1 MNARRNPTNA
11 QRGRNDRRGAPGMD
25 ASLTGDDRW
34 RVAAPSDPPRPALSS
49 PKWRCYAAT
58 QVRDGEVLIVDEF
71 SGRVMDGRR
80 WGDGLHQAV
89 EAKEGVEV
97 QAETEIIAQV
107 PL

>member
-1 MNARRNPTNA
+1 M
-11 QRGRNDRRGAPGMD
+11 
-25 ASLTGDDRW
+25 
-34 RVAAPSDPPRPALSS
+34 
-49 PKWRCYAAT
+49 
-58 QVRDGEVLIVDEF
+58 DEF